1 MHYKI
6 PFIIFCG
13 LAVGCSSGNKQ
24 LATAQA
30 EKEQLLATI
39 RNQRDTTRN
48 LNQQVASL
56 ETRLDQ
62 AEKELARGGSPTRF
76 SSVPA
81 RPSDSPQPSKSVP
94 PKSTPTKT
102 DSLPWRVPTSK
113 PEPTPPTSKDATRA
127 GTATAR
133 DSLLALSKRDGRVRY
148 DASSGAAEI
157 DAPVQFENQSATLS
171 ADGKRQLDTL
181 AKLLRSDEAR
191 DLKIVVAGAATDQN
205 GSARAQAVAEYL
217 DRHGIP
223 DDRLAISGA
232 GKRSASS
239 DPAASGVQVFLIDPD
254 TSVARFGAKPMRR

>member
-13 LAVGCSSGNKQ
+13 LAVGCSSGSKQ

-62 AEKELARGGSPTRF
+62 AEKELARGGSSPTRF
-76 SSVPA
+76 SSLPA
-81 RPSDSPQPSKSVP
+81 RPSDSPP
-94 PKSTPTKT
+94 PTTKTAPTKT

-127 GTATAR
+127 ANASSAR
-133 DSLLALSKRDGRVRY
+133 ASLLALSKLDGRVRY
-148 DASSGAAEI
+148 DASAGAAEI
-157 DAPVQFENQSATLS
+157 DAPVQFENQTANLS
-171 ADGKRQLDTL
+171 AEGKRQLDTL

-205 GSARAQAVAEYL
+205 GTARAQAVAEYL

-223 DDRLAISGA
+223 DDRLAVSGA
-232 GKRSASS
+232 GKRNASN
-239 DPAASGVQVFLIDPD
+239 DPASSGVQVFLIDPD
-254 TSVARFGAKPMRR
+254 TSVARWGAKPVRR

>member
-6 PFIIFCG
+6 AVLILCG
-13 LAVGCSSGNKQ
+13 FAVGCSSSSKQ

-39 RNQRDTTRN
+39 RTQRETTRS

-76 SSVPA
+76 SSLPNRPTEKPPA
-81 RPSDSPQPSKSVP
+81 T
-94 PKSTPTKT
+94 KSTPVKT
-102 DSLPWRVPTSK
+102 DSLPWRSPTSK
-113 PEPTPPTSKDATRA
+113 PEPLPTTPKDATRA
-127 GTATAR
+127 SSPSAR
-133 DSLLALSKRDGRVRY
+133 DSLVALSKRDSRIHY
-148 DASSGAAEI
+148 DPSSGAAAI
-157 DAPVQFENQSATLS
+157 DAPVEFENQSATLS
-171 ADGKRQLDTL
+171 AEGKRQLDTL

-191 DLKIVVAGAATDQN
+191 DLKIVVAGAHTDQN
-205 GSARAQAVAEYL
+205 GTARAQAVAEYL

-223 DDRLAISGA
+223 DDRLAVGSS
-232 GKRSASS
+232 GKRSVTSDSS
-239 DPAASGVQVFLIDPD
+239 ASGVQVFLIDPD